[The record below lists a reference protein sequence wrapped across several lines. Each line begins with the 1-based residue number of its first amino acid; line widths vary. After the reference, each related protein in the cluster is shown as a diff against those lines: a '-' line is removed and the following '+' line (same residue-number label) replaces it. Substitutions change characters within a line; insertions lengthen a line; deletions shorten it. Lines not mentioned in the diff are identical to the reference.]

1 MIMTFLALHNDD
13 IFTHFI
19 RSIIMNY
26 KSRKTCIS
34 NIKICLYREYLEI
47 LIQFL
52 SYLNI
57 LSSSFC
63 VILDIVDIL

>member
-1 MIMTFLALHNDD
+1 
-13 IFTHFI
+13 
-19 RSIIMNY
+19 MNY
-26 KSRKTCIS
+26 KSRKISIS
-34 NIKICLYREYLEI
+34 NIKICLDREYLEI
-47 LIQFL
+47 LIQVL